1 MNRPPYL
8 QDVPHLHRSPATG
21 HVALLVCATLLGGCS
36 HVSMRSQTAT
46 ATLSALKA
54 QQVSGKVQFTQ
65 TANGV
70 LVEAKISGLAPGRH
84 GFHIHDRG
92 NCMGDGTAAGPHFN
106 PRSAQHGAP
115 TDPQR
120 HAGDL
125 GNLDADANGM
135 ATYKAEVSGLTVE
148 PGPNSIIGRSVIVHE
163 NADDLTSQPAGN
175 AGARQACGLISKSPS
190 KWF

>member
-1 MNRPPYL
+1 MKHPPHR
-8 QDVPHLHRSPATG
+8 QDTLHSPRSPFRR

-36 HVSMRSQTAT
+36 YVSMRSQSAT
-46 ATLSALKA
+46 AVLSALKG

-65 TANGV
+65 TSNGV
-70 LVEAKISGLAPGRH
+70 LVEAKVTGLTPGRH
-84 GFHIHDRG
+84 GFHIHERG

-106 PRSAQHGAP
+106 PHTGQHGAP

-125 GNLDADANGM
+125 GNLDADANGV